1 MNKNFLALLI
11 SAGVIAAAVSILIA
25 PKLDDETSAP
35 PAGMSSSET
44 VNSLQEEEDG
54 SAFRKSAVLSI
65 RDDGHYWART
75 VVNRKASIDFMVDT
89 GASTVAITQDDARKM
104 GLRPDELTYDARIR
118 TAGGETLGANVI
130 IDMIQVGTVR
140 VKNVHGVVMKEELT
154 QSLLGMSFLRELYS
168 YEFRGDRM
176 IIRQ

>member
-25 PKLDDETSAP
+25 PKLDGETPAP
-35 PAGMSSSET
+35 KAEMSSSET
-44 VNSLQEEEDG
+44 VNSLQEEEA

-89 GASTVAITQDDARKM
+89 GASTVAITQEDARKM
-104 GLRPDELTYDARIR
+104 GLRPDQLTYDARIR
-118 TAGGETLGANVI
+118 TAGGETLGANVT

-140 VKNVHGVVMKEELT
+140 VKNVHGVVMKDELT